1 MSSTSQPQRIARGH
15 EPVEV
20 PLRFALKL
28 RMHLD
33 MKRLSVAQAAE
44 KSGVTKERMED
55 ILAGVHKTEA
65 PDVLRIMY
73 GLGIYF
79 EPDDFLER
87 GLEI

>member
-1 MSSTSQPQRIARGH
+1 MSQLNQPQRIPRGH
-15 EPVEV
+15 EPAEI

-33 MKRLSVAQAAE
+33 MKRLTVAQAAE
-44 KSGVTKERMED
+44 KAGVTKERMED

-79 EPDDFLER
+79 EPDDFLQR
-87 GLEI
+87 GLDL